1 MSAEEWEEIKSL
13 FASALAVPLAERSA
27 FLARSCGDRTHLLA
41 VVQELLA
48 NHHETGTG
56 GLPPSARSQPLL
68 SRGGLVA
75 NRYRI
80 TRFLARGGMG
90 EVYEVFDE
98 RLRCRLALKVLRA
111 ELAADK
117 AALAR
122 FERELLITRD
132 VAHDGLC
139 RLFDLVEHQAAA
151 GVMPCLTMELL
162 VGESLADFLVRQR
175 PLDAATALPWIRQIG
190 SAVATL
196 HRRHIVHRDLKPSNV
211 MLASRDNSPPQAIVM
226 DFGLAKV
233 RDAESELFE
242 SQVNLQA
249 GAPYFMAPELLRGEK
264 PSVASD
270 IYSFGLLIDEMVTS
284 ARAFSAESLQA
295 LYFAK
300 LWEAPTPPRERSTG
314 LPEHWNQTILRCL
327 SSDPAARFAS
337 IADVVQ
343 ALEAPAAAKPRQLR
357 RRRILVAAGI
367 GAPIVLGGLAVT
379 VVSGLP
385 VWAKVGVFDIE
396 NRVGEA
402 YEHLCRGTV
411 VELMRRLSGMEGI
424 DVQRLYQISRPGA
437 ALDQRFSL
445 SGALSGAPGNL
456 TLQMQLFDHASASVL
471 WAEDFGE
478 RINRSTGQIPVGNL
492 LGIQTEIAEQTIR
505 ALESALGIALRLNS
519 VLRPW
524 RRSREFAVG
533 SPTSSNLAFDLFL
546 RGQTLMQEGS
556 PASLD
561 AAVENLDRA
570 VAEDP
575 RFALAHAAL
584 AQAHL
589 SAMNF
594 DQRRAE
600 DHGRSARL
608 HAERA
613 LAEDPQLPEAHASLA
628 AVRQRF
634 WDWPGAMESYDAAL
648 RLRPRFP
655 RALRWRAGLV
665 LQFGRFEEAVAGMEQ
680 AHQLDPYDRSS
691 AAGHGLTLL
700 FAGRVAAAIEL
711 LENALLGREM
721 MTARF
726 NLGEAYARHAFLLAN
741 QLSSALYDKA
751 LQQAAQISRVEAAQP
766 LLSTQLSAL
775 TYSLMGDPAA
785 ARPHVLLL
793 EQQVAQ
799 GAASPGRLARVYS
812 IQRDLDR
819 AMALLERALL
829 ARDTSLGYIK
839 VDPFLENV
847 RQHPRFPSLVAAM
860 RLT

>member
-13 FASALAVPLAERSA
+13 FASALALPAADRPD
-27 FLARSCGDRTHLLA
+27 FLARSCGHRDHLRA
-41 VVQELLA
+41 VVQELLD
-48 NHHETGTG
+48 NHLESGTG
-56 GLPPSARSQPLL
+56 DLPPAARSLPVLG
-68 SRGGLVA
+68 RGELVA

-139 RLFDLVEHQAAA
+139 RLFDLVEHQTPN
-151 GVMPCLTMELL
+151 GVLPCLTMELL
-162 VGESLADFLVRQR
+162 VGESLADLLLRRR
-175 PLDAATALPWIRQIG
+175 PLDTATALPWIRQIG
-190 SAVATL
+190 AAVSTL

-211 MLASRDNSPPQAIVM
+211 MLASRDSSAPQAIVM

-233 RDAESELFE
+233 RNAESELFE

-264 PSVASD
+264 PSIASD
-270 IYSFGLLIDEMVTS
+270 VYSFGLLIDEMMTS
-284 ARAFSAESLQA
+284 SRAFAADSLQA

-300 LWEAPTPPRERSTG
+300 LWEAPTPPRDRASN
-314 LPEHWNQTILRCL
+314 LPEHWNHAILRCL
-327 SSDPAARFAS
+327 SLDPAQRFAT
-337 IADVVQ
+337 IAEVVT
-343 ALEAPAAAKPRQLR
+343 ALETAPGAPRKSLR
-357 RRRILVAAGI
+357 RRFLVAAGVA
-367 GAPIVLGGLAVT
+367 APILLGGVAVT
-379 VVSGLP
+379 AVSGLP

-396 NRVGEA
+396 NEAGEA

-411 VELMRRLSGMEGI
+411 VELMRRLSGMEG
-424 DVQRLYQISRPGA
+424 VEVLRLYRVFRPGA
-437 ALDQRFSL
+437 APGQRFSL
-445 SGALSGAPGNL
+445 SGSLAGAPGNL
-456 TLQMQLFDHASASVL
+456 QLKFQLYDHAAERVL
-471 WAEDFGE
+471 WSEDFGG
-478 RINRSTGQIPVGNL
+478 RIGHLTGPSSVSNL
-492 LGIQTEIAEQTIR
+492 LEIQSEIAEQTLR
-505 ALESALGIALRLNS
+505 ALESALGMVLRLNS

-524 RRSREFAVG
+524 RRNREFSIG
-533 SPTSSNLAFDLFL
+533 SPTSSNLAFDHFL

-561 AAVENLDRA
+561 AAIESLERA
-570 VAEDP
+570 VTEDP
-575 RFALAHAAL
+575 RFALAFAAL
-584 AQAHL
+584 TQAHL
-589 SAMNF
+589 SALNF

-600 DHGRSARL
+600 EHGRSAKS

-634 WDWPGAMESYDAAL
+634 WDWQGAMESYDAAL

-655 RALRWRAGLV
+655 RALRWRAGLL
-665 LQFGRFEEAVAGMEQ
+665 LQFGRFDEAVAGMEQ
-680 AHQLDPYDRSS
+680 AHQLDPHDRTS
-691 AAGHGLTLL
+691 ASGHGLTLL
-700 FAGRVAAAIEL
+700 FAGRVPQAIDL
-711 LENALLGREM
+711 LENALHGRDIM
-721 MTARF
+721 SARF
-726 NLGEAYARHAFLLAN
+726 NLGEAYARQAFLLSN
-741 QLSSALYDKA
+741 QFSSGLFEKA
-751 LQQAAQISRVEAAQP
+751 LQQAAHIGRVEAAQP
-766 LLSTQLSAL
+766 LLSTQLFAMV
-775 TYSLMGDPAA
+775 YSLRGDHSA
-785 ARPHVLLL
+785 ARPYAVLL

-812 IQRDLDR
+812 IQRDLDG
-819 AMALLERALL
+819 AISLLERALL